1 MEKIVNDFW
10 ELSYFM
16 KNDIFIDNDG
26 KYNLNNLLNRNK
38 MFQFEKEFSNDF
50 LILYQKLFEFIAKY
64 LKNDVN
70 QQLIGK
76 LQIIQW
82 LMELLIILRLT
93 NSNIKLRKNREE
105 ALWIINT
112 SKENIKN
119 GFSLYY
125 YKQDEIYKNINIEHI
140 SLSERVNFNILEDY
154 WINIWIDN
162 SSISSLNDI
171 KIISINLIDEI
182 DTNRKILE
190 NKNSILINLKWVIF
204 FITLI
209 IIIIYFILK

>member
-70 QQLIGK
+70 QQLIWK

-93 NSNIKLRKNREE
+93 NSNIKLKKNREE

-125 YKQDEIYKNINIEHI
+125 YKQDEIYKNINM
-140 SLSERVNFNILEDY
+140 
-154 WINIWIDN
+154 
-162 SSISSLNDI
+162 
-171 KIISINLIDEI
+171 
-182 DTNRKILE
+182 
-190 NKNSILINLKWVIF
+190 
-204 FITLI
+204 I
-209 IIIIYFILK
+209 II

>member
-1 MEKIVNDFW
+1 MTFW
-10 ELSYFM
+10 FCT
-16 KNDIFIDNDG
+16 KN
-26 KYNLNNLLNRNK
+26 YLN
-38 MFQFEKEFSNDF
+38 
-50 LILYQKLFEFIAKY
+50 
-64 LKNDVN
+64 NDVN
-70 QQLIGK
+70 QQLIWK

-93 NSNIKLRKNREE
+93 NSNIKLKKNREE